1 MEGRYYKIPLDF
13 GALLDETHGSVD
25 LCSELESVDQHIEL
39 LVMTYPGEHV
49 FDRTYGT
56 GIWEMDFER
65 IVSLDAWKTKFAE
78 CLARAVGLYEK
89 RISDC
94 RFRLEVEDVLIE
106 NGMVNHVSVKKRV
119 DVFVDAVLNSTGD
132 RCRLHYTLY
141 LGPLSKD

>member
-1 MEGRYYKIPLDF
+1 MDERYYKMPLDF
-13 GALLDETHGSVD
+13 CALLDENNGRVE

-39 LVMTYPGEHV
+39 LILTYPGEHV

-56 GIWEMDFER
+56 QIWELDFER

-78 CLARAVGLYEK
+78 CLARAISLYEK
-89 RISDC
+89 RISNC
-94 RFRLEVEDVLIE
+94 NFRLEVEDVLLE

-132 RCRLHYTLY
+132 RCRLHYKLY